1 MTEEAVV
8 FINDEEK
15 KVSELSDEQKYLHS
29 QLLDLRNK
37 EASLKFQL
45 DQVSASMSVFQNAF
59 IEASKEVAEEV
70 LEKDMHEEER
80 RRALEETKTLSKW
93 KNQKIKR

>member
-8 FINDEEK
+8 FIDDEEK
-15 KVSELSDEQKYLHS
+15 KVSELSDEQRYLHS
-29 QLLDLRNK
+29 QILDLRNK

-59 IEASKEVAEEV
+59 IEASKEVSEEV
-70 LEKDMHEEER
+70 LE
-80 RRALEETKTLSKW
+80 EETNKEDA
-93 KNQKIKR
+93 

>member
-8 FINDEEK
+8 FIDDEEK
-15 KVSELSDEQKYLHS
+15 KVSELSDEQRYLHS
-29 QLLDLRNK
+29 QILDLRNK

-59 IEASKEVAEEV
+59 IEASKEVTEEVAEE
-70 LEKDMHEEER
+70 
-80 RRALEETKTLSKW
+80 ETT
-93 KNQKIKR
+93 

>member
-8 FINDEEK
+8 FIDDKEV
-15 KVSELSDEQKYLHS
+15 KVSELSEEQTYLHS

-37 EASLKFQL
+37 EASLRFQL

-59 IEASKEVAEEV
+59 IEASKEVAEET
-70 LEKDMHEEER
+70 LEQPTEIEEVQ
-80 RRALEETKTLSKW
+80 
-93 KNQKIKR
+93 NDDIN

>member
-8 FINDEEK
+8 FIDDEEI
-15 KVSELSDEQKYLHS
+15 KVSELSDQQKYLHS

-45 DQVSASMSVFQNAF
+45 DQVAASMSVFQNAF
-59 IEASKEVAEEV
+59 VEASKEVAEEV
-70 LEKDMHEEER
+70 LDKEKPKKEKKED
-80 RRALEETKTLSKW
+80 
-93 KNQKIKR
+93 N

>member
-8 FINDEEK
+8 FIDDKEI
-15 KVSELSDEQKYLHS
+15 KVSELSDQQKYLHS

-45 DQVSASMSVFQNAF
+45 DQVAASMSVFQNAF
-59 IEASKEVAEEV
+59 VQASKKVAEEV
-70 LEKDMHEEER
+70 LEESSTTEEV
-80 RRALEETKTLSKW
+80 
-93 KNQKIKR
+93 N

>member
-15 KVSELSDEQKYLHS
+15 KVSELSDEQRYLHS
-29 QLLDLRNK
+29 QILDLRNK

-59 IEASKEVAEEV
+59 IEASKEVAEE
-70 LEKDMHEEER
+70 
-80 RRALEETKTLSKW
+80 TT
-93 KNQKIKR
+93 

>member
-8 FINDEEK
+8 FIDDEEK
-15 KVSELSDEQKYLHS
+15 KVSELSDEQRYLHS
-29 QLLDLRNK
+29 QILDLRNK

-45 DQVSASMSVFQNAF
+45 DQVAASMSVFQNAF

-70 LEKDMHEEER
+70 LDKEKPKKEKKED
-80 RRALEETKTLSKW
+80 
-93 KNQKIKR
+93 N

>member
-15 KVSELSDEQKYLHS
+15 KVSELSDEQRYLHS

-59 IEASKEVAEEV
+59 MEASKEVAEEV
-70 LEKDMHEEER
+70 LEKEKPKKE
-80 RRALEETKTLSKW
+80 
-93 KNQKIKR
+93 KRGN

>member
-8 FINDEEK
+8 FIDDEEI
-15 KVSELSDEQKYLHS
+15 KVSELSNQQKYLHS

-45 DQVSASMSVFQNAF
+45 DQVAASMSVFQNAF
-59 IEASKEVAEEV
+59 VEASKEVAEEV
-70 LEKDMHEEER
+70 LEESSTTEEV
-80 RRALEETKTLSKW
+80 
-93 KNQKIKR
+93 N

>member
-8 FINDEEK
+8 FIDDEEK
-15 KVSELSDEQKYLHS
+15 KVSELSDEQRYLHS
-29 QLLDLRNK
+29 QILDLRNK

-59 IEASKEVAEEV
+59 IEASKEVTEEV
-70 LEKDMHEEER
+70 LEEK
-80 RRALEETKTLSKW
+80 EETT
-93 KNQKIKR
+93 

>member
-15 KVSELSDEQKYLHS
+15 KVSELSDEQRYLHS
-29 QLLDLRNK
+29 QLLDLKKK

-45 DQVSASMSVFQNAF
+45 DQVAASMSVFQNAF
-59 IEASKEVAEEV
+59 MEASKEVAEEV
-70 LEKDMHEEER
+70 LEKEKPKKE
-80 RRALEETKTLSKW
+80 
-93 KNQKIKR
+93 KRGN